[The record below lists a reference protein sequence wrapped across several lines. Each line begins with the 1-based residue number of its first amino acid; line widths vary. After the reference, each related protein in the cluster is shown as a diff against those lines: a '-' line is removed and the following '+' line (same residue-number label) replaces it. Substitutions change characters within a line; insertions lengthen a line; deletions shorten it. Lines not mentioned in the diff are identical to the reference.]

1 MFVGPGMKTGF
12 WLEKAQ
18 TSGGT
23 EPQEAMRIALA
34 LKPDVVFLLSD
45 GDIPP
50 ETRAIVTREN
60 KRSVIHTIAL
70 GSNKGAVV
78 MKQIAAENKGEFKFI
93 PD

>member
-1 MFVGPGMKTGF
+1 
-12 WLEKAQ
+12 
-18 TSGGT
+18 
-23 EPQEAMRIALA
+23 